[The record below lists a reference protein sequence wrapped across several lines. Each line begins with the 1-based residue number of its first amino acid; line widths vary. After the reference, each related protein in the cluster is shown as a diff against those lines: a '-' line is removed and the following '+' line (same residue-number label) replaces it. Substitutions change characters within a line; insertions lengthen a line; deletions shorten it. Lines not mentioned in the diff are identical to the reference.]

1 MGATPSDEVAERR
14 GLALKMKALSHPVR
28 LKIIQILKVRGCVC
42 SEIVEMLQMAQAT
55 VSQHLKVLKEAGFI
69 NGVNYG
75 TKTCYSLNHEA
86 LKAFKESVSQL

>member
-1 MGATPSDEVAERR
+1 MNGMLSGEIVERES
-14 GLALKMKALSHPVR
+14 LALKMKALSHPVR

-42 SEIVEMLQMAQAT
+42 SEIVEMLQIAQAT

-86 LKAFKESVSQL
+86 LNAFKESVRQL